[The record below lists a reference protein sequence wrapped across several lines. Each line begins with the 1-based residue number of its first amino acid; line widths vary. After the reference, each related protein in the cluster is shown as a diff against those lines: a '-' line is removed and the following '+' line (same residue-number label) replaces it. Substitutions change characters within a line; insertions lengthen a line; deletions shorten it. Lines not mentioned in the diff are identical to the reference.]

1 MGFIFAE
8 HIVHQYRKELYT
20 EYRKGQGE
28 PLMQSNLFTSSP
40 SVQSSRILYTP
51 SPFARSSLLHLQE
64 VGSLTA
70 IRPHTSK
77 REKLQ
82 SYLCFMV
89 EGGEGELV
97 YEGKKYELKTGDVV
111 FIDCRKAYSHSTGN
125 SSITGDGHSVDNSRS
140 MDNNHSADNN
150 NTTEKDNSNLWS
162 LRWCHFYGP
171 SMPAIYAKY
180 CERGG
185 LPVIRGA
192 DVSVDMARGADVAR
206 EADAFSGADVSQYST
221 ILTDIYTLAS
231 SSDYIRDMRINGK
244 LNDLLT
250 LLMESSWHCG
260 AHTNA
265 PKKMDISLVKSF
277 LDEHYKEK
285 LSLES
290 VASHFFIDKHYLARL
305 FKEQYGVTLVTYL
318 QQVRITHAKRML
330 RFTDKSIEEI
340 GLECGIG
347 ELNYFSRVFK
357 KLEGVSPSEF
367 RRVW

>member
-1 MGFIFAE
+1 
-8 HIVHQYRKELYT
+8 
-20 EYRKGQGE
+20 
-28 PLMQSNLFTSSP
+28 MQSNLFTSSP

-70 IRPHTSK
+70 IKPHTSK
-77 REKLQ
+77 RAKLQ

-89 EGGEGELV
+89 EDGAGELL
-97 YEGKKYELKTGDVV
+97 YEGKKYELKVGNVV

-125 SSITGDGHSVDNSRS
+125 AHSVDN
-140 MDNNHSADNN
+140 NHS
-150 NTTEKDNSNLWS
+150 TEEKDGGKLWS

-185 LPVIRGA
+185 LPVIRSA
-192 DVSVDMARGADVAR
+192 DMA
-206 EADAFSGADVSQYST
+206 SGADVSQYCT

-250 LLMESSWHCG
+250 LLMETSWCHE
-260 AHTNA
+260 AHANV
-265 PKKMDISLVKSF
+265 PKKMEVSCVKSF
-277 LDEHYKEK
+277 LDEHYSEK

-290 VASHFFIDKHYLARL
+290 VDNHFFIDKHYLARL

>member
-1 MGFIFAE
+1 MLYFSREMPPKKAE
-8 HIVHQYRKELYT
+8 VKSMH
-20 EYRKGQGE
+20 
-28 PLMQSNLFTSSP
+28 SNLFTSSP

-89 EGGEGELV
+89 EDGEGELV
-97 YEGKKYELKTGDVV
+97 YEGKKYELRSGDVV
-111 FIDCRKAYSHSTGN
+111 FIDCRKAYSHSTGMN
-125 SSITGDGHSVDNSRS
+125 PNAG
-140 MDNNHSADNN
+140 
-150 NTTEKDNSNLWS
+150 LWS

-192 DVSVDMARGADVAR
+192 DVSVDLARGADMGRRDDV
-206 EADAFSGADVSQYST
+206 SCGADVSQYAA

-250 LLMESSWHCG
+250 LLMESSWHRE

-265 PKKMDISLVKSF
+265 PKKMEISRVKSF
-277 LDEHYKEK
+277 LDEHYEEK

>member
-1 MGFIFAE
+1 M
-8 HIVHQYRKELYT
+8 H
-20 EYRKGQGE
+20 
-28 PLMQSNLFTSSP
+28 SNLFTSSP

-64 VGSLTA
+64 VGSLSA

-89 EGGEGELV
+89 EDGEGELV
-97 YEGKKYELKTGDVV
+97 YEGKKYELRSGDVV
-111 FIDCRKAYSHSTGN
+111 FIDCRKAYRHSTGMN
-125 SSITGDGHSVDNSRS
+125 PNAG
-140 MDNNHSADNN
+140 
-150 NTTEKDNSNLWS
+150 LWS

-192 DVSVDMARGADVAR
+192 DVSVDLARGADMGRRDDV
-206 EADAFSGADVSQYST
+206 SCGADVSQYAA

-250 LLMESSWHCG
+250 LLMESSWHRE

-265 PKKMDISLVKSF
+265 PKKMEISRVKSF

>member
-1 MGFIFAE
+1 M
-8 HIVHQYRKELYT
+8 
-20 EYRKGQGE
+20 
-28 PLMQSNLFTSSP
+28 
-40 SVQSSRILYTP
+40 
-51 SPFARSSLLHLQE
+51 
-64 VGSLTA
+64 
-70 IRPHTSK
+70 
-77 REKLQ
+77 
-82 SYLCFMV
+82 
-89 EGGEGELV
+89 
-97 YEGKKYELKTGDVV
+97 V
-111 FIDCRKAYSHSTGN
+111 FIDCRKAYSHSTGMN
-125 SSITGDGHSVDNSRS
+125 PNAG
-140 MDNNHSADNN
+140 
-150 NTTEKDNSNLWS
+150 LWS

-192 DVSVDMARGADVAR
+192 DVSVDLARGADMGRRDDV
-206 EADAFSGADVSQYST
+206 SCGADVSQYVA

-250 LLMESSWHCG
+250 LLMESSWHRE

-265 PKKMDISLVKSF
+265 PKKMEISRVKSF
-277 LDEHYKEK
+277 LDEHYEEK

>member
-1 MGFIFAE
+1 M
-8 HIVHQYRKELYT
+8 H
-20 EYRKGQGE
+20 
-28 PLMQSNLFTSSP
+28 SNLFTSSP

-51 SPFARSSLLHLQE
+51 SPFARFSLLHLQE
-64 VGSLTA
+64 VGSLSA

-89 EGGEGELV
+89 EDGEGELV
-97 YEGKKYELKTGDVV
+97 YEGKKYELRSGDVV
-111 FIDCRKAYSHSTGN
+111 FIDCRKAYSHSTGMN
-125 SSITGDGHSVDNSRS
+125 PNAG
-140 MDNNHSADNN
+140 
-150 NTTEKDNSNLWS
+150 LWS
-162 LRWCHFYGP
+162 LRWCHFYGL

-192 DVSVDMARGADVAR
+192 DVSVDSARGADMGRRDDV
-206 EADAFSGADVSQYST
+206 SCGVDVSQYAA
-221 ILTDIYTLAS
+221 ILTDIYALAS

-250 LLMESSWHCG
+250 LLMESSWHRE

-265 PKKMDISLVKSF
+265 PKKMEISRVKSF
-277 LDEHYKEK
+277 LDEHYEEK

-357 KLEGVSPSEF
+357 KPEGVSPSEF

>member
-1 MGFIFAE
+1 M
-8 HIVHQYRKELYT
+8 H
-20 EYRKGQGE
+20 
-28 PLMQSNLFTSSP
+28 SNLFTSSP

-51 SPFARSSLLHLQE
+51 SLFARSSLLHLQE
-64 VGSLTA
+64 VGSLSA

-89 EGGEGELV
+89 ENGEGELV
-97 YEGKKYELKTGDVV
+97 YEGKKYELRSGDVV
-111 FIDCRKAYSHSTGN
+111 FIDCRKAYSHSTGMN
-125 SSITGDGHSVDNSRS
+125 PNAG
-140 MDNNHSADNN
+140 
-150 NTTEKDNSNLWS
+150 LWS

-192 DVSVDMARGADVAR
+192 DVSVDLARGADMGRRDDV
-206 EADAFSGADVSQYST
+206 SCGADVSQYAA

-250 LLMESSWHCG
+250 LLMESSWHRE

-265 PKKMDISLVKSF
+265 PKKMEISRVKSF

>member
-1 MGFIFAE
+1 
-8 HIVHQYRKELYT
+8 
-20 EYRKGQGE
+20 
-28 PLMQSNLFTSSP
+28 MQSNLFTSSP

-51 SPFARSSLLHLQE
+51 STFARSSLLHLQE

-70 IRPHTSK
+70 IKPHTSK

-82 SYLCFMV
+82 SYLCFIV
-89 EGGEGELV
+89 EDGEGDLV
-97 YEGKKYELKTGDVV
+97 YEGKKYELKAGDVV

-125 SSITGDGHSVDNSRS
+125 SSIDDRSSVGNA
-140 MDNNHSADNN
+140 H
-150 NTTEKDNSNLWS
+150 TTEKDNSNLWS

-171 SMPAIYAKY
+171 SMSAIYAKY

-192 DVSVDMARGADVAR
+192 DMARGADV
-206 EADAFSGADVSQYST
+206 SQYAA

-250 LLMESSWHCG
+250 LLMESSWHRE

-265 PKKMDISLVKSF
+265 PKKMEISQVKSF

-305 FKEQYGVTLVTYL
+305 FKE
-318 QQVRITHAKRML
+318 
-330 RFTDKSIEEI
+330 
-340 GLECGIG
+340 
-347 ELNYFSRVFK
+347 
-357 KLEGVSPSEF
+357 
-367 RRVW
+367 

>member
-1 MGFIFAE
+1 M
-8 HIVHQYRKELYT
+8 QRKDYT
-20 EYRKGQGE
+20 GKAKVKTMK
-28 PLMQSNLFTSSP
+28 PNLFTSSP

-70 IRPHTSK
+70 IKPHTSK

-82 SYLCFMV
+82 SYLCFVV
-89 EGGEGELV
+89 EDGEGELV
-97 YEGKKYELKTGDVV
+97 YEGKKYELRSGDVV

-125 SSITGDGHSVDNSRS
+125 IHETCDSHSTGNA
-140 MDNNHSADNN
+140 HSA
-150 NTTEKDNSNLWS
+150 TEKDGGKLWS

-192 DVSVDMARGADVAR
+192 DVS
-206 EADAFSGADVSQYST
+206 QYCT

-250 LLMESSWHCG
+250 LLMESSWHQG
-260 AHTNA
+260 NSSNA
-265 PKKMDISLVKSF
+265 PKKMDISSVKSF
-277 LDEHYKEK
+277 LDEHYSEK

>member
-1 MGFIFAE
+1 MN
-8 HIVHQYRKELYT
+8 
-20 EYRKGQGE
+20 
-28 PLMQSNLFTSSP
+28 NLFTSSP

-70 IRPHTSK
+70 IKSHTSK

-89 EGGEGELV
+89 EDGEGELV
-97 YEGKKYELKTGDVV
+97 CEGKRYDLKAGDVV
-111 FIDCRKAYSHSTGN
+111 FIDCRRAYSHSTGLN
-125 SSITGDGHSVDNSRS
+125 P
-140 MDNNHSADNN
+140 
-150 NTTEKDNSNLWS
+150 NTELWS

-185 LPVIRGA
+185 LPVIC
-192 DVSVDMARGADVAR
+192 
-206 EADAFSGADVSQYST
+206 GADVSQYT
-221 ILTDIYTLAS
+221 AILTDIYTLAS
-231 SSDYIRDMRINGK
+231 SSDYIRDMRINRK

-250 LLMESSWHCG
+250 LLMESSWHRE

>member
-1 MGFIFAE
+1 
-8 HIVHQYRKELYT
+8 
-20 EYRKGQGE
+20 
-28 PLMQSNLFTSSP
+28 MQSNLFTSSP
-40 SVQSSRILYTP
+40 SVRSSRILYTP

-70 IRPHTSK
+70 IKPHTSK

-89 EGGEGELV
+89 EDGEGELV
-97 YEGKKYELKTGDVV
+97 YEGKKYDLKTGDVV
-111 FIDCRKAYSHSTGN
+111 FIDCRKAYSHSTGLN
-125 SSITGDGHSVDNSRS
+125 P
-140 MDNNHSADNN
+140 
-150 NTTEKDNSNLWS
+150 NTELWS

-192 DVSVDMARGADVAR
+192 DIGRGDGMVR
-206 EADAFSGADVSQYST
+206 RADAPRGADVSQYST
-221 ILTDIYTLAS
+221 IISDIYTLAS

-244 LNDLLT
+244 LTDLLT
-250 LLMESSWHCG
+250 LLMESSWHRE

-265 PKKMDISLVKSF
+265 PKKMEISQVKSF

>member
-1 MGFIFAE
+1 
-8 HIVHQYRKELYT
+8 
-20 EYRKGQGE
+20 
-28 PLMQSNLFTSSP
+28 MQPNLFTSSP
-40 SVQSSRILYTP
+40 SVRSSRILYTP

-89 EGGEGELV
+89 EDGEGELV
-97 YEGKKYELKTGDVV
+97 YEGKRYDLKTGDVV

-125 SSITGDGHSVDNSRS
+125 SSIDDRSSVGNAHS
-140 MDNNHSADNN
+140 
-150 NTTEKDNSNLWS
+150 TEKDGGNLWS

-192 DVSVDMARGADVAR
+192 DVSVDMGRRDDMGR
-206 EADAFSGADVSQYST
+206 GADVSQYST
-221 ILTDIYTLAS
+221 IISDIYTLAS

-250 LLMESSWHCG
+250 LLMESSWHRG
-260 AHTNA
+260 NSSNA
-265 PKKMDISLVKSF
+265 PKKMEISQVKSF

-305 FKEQYGVTLVTYL
+305 FKEHYGVTLVTYL

-367 RRVW
+367 RKVW

>member
-1 MGFIFAE
+1 
-8 HIVHQYRKELYT
+8 
-20 EYRKGQGE
+20 
-28 PLMQSNLFTSSP
+28 MQPNLFTSSP

-70 IRPHTSK
+70 IKPHTSK

-89 EGGEGELV
+89 EDGEGELV
-97 YEGKKYELKTGDVV
+97 YEGKKYELRSGDVV

-125 SSITGDGHSVDNSRS
+125 IRSTGNSSGVGNSRS
-140 MDNNHSADNN
+140 TDNANSATNP
-150 NTTEKDNSNLWS
+150 NTKLWS

-185 LPVIRGA
+185 LPVIRGTDMGRRA
-192 DVSVDMARGADVAR
+192 DMGHGADMARGADVAR
-206 EADAFSGADVSQYST
+206 RADASRGADVSQYT
-221 ILTDIYTLAS
+221 AILTDIYTLAS

-250 LLMESSWHCG
+250 LLMESSWHQG
-260 AHTNA
+260 NSSNA

-277 LDEHYKEK
+277 LDEHYSEK

>member
-1 MGFIFAE
+1 M
-8 HIVHQYRKELYT
+8 H
-20 EYRKGQGE
+20 
-28 PLMQSNLFTSSP
+28 SNLFTSSP

-51 SPFARSSLLHLQE
+51 SPFARTSLLHLQE
-64 VGSLTA
+64 VGSLSA

-89 EGGEGELV
+89 EDGEGELV
-97 YEGKKYELKTGDVV
+97 YEGKKYELRSGDVV
-111 FIDCRKAYSHSTGN
+111 FIDCRKAYSHSTGMN
-125 SSITGDGHSVDNSRS
+125 PNAG
-140 MDNNHSADNN
+140 
-150 NTTEKDNSNLWS
+150 LWS

-192 DVSVDMARGADVAR
+192 DVSVDLARGADMGRRDDV
-206 EADAFSGADVSQYST
+206 SCGADVSQYAA

-250 LLMESSWHCG
+250 LLMESSWHRE

-265 PKKMDISLVKSF
+265 PKKMEISRVKSF
-277 LDEHYKEK
+277 LDEQHYEEK

>member
-1 MGFIFAE
+1 MPNT
-8 HIVHQYRKELYT
+8 Y
-20 EYRKGQGE
+20 
-28 PLMQSNLFTSSP
+28 FTSSP

-51 SPFARSSLLHLQE
+51 SPFARSTLLHLQE

-70 IRPHTSK
+70 IKPHTSK

-89 EGGEGELV
+89 EDGEGELV
-97 YEGKKYELKTGDVV
+97 YEGKKYELRSGDVV
-111 FIDCRKAYSHSTGN
+111 FIDCRKAYSHSTGDRCSTGN
-125 SSITGDGHSVDNSRS
+125 SHSTGMNLNAG
-140 MDNNHSADNN
+140 
-150 NTTEKDNSNLWS
+150 LWS

-192 DVSVDMARGADVAR
+192 DVSVDLAH
-206 EADAFSGADVSQYST
+206 GADVSQYAA

-250 LLMESSWHCG
+250 LLMESSWHRE

-265 PKKMDISLVKSF
+265 PKKMEISQVKSF

-340 GLECGIG
+340 GLECGI
-347 ELNYFSRVFK
+347 
-357 KLEGVSPSEF
+357 
-367 RRVW
+367 

>member
-1 MGFIFAE
+1 
-8 HIVHQYRKELYT
+8 
-20 EYRKGQGE
+20 
-28 PLMQSNLFTSSP
+28 MQSNLFTSSP
-40 SVQSSRILYTP
+40 SVRSSRILYTP

-70 IRPHTSK
+70 IKPHTSK

-89 EGGEGELV
+89 EDGEGELV
-97 YEGKKYELKTGDVV
+97 YEGKKYELKAGDVV
-111 FIDCRKAYSHSTGN
+111 FIDCRKAYSHSTGMN
-125 SSITGDGHSVDNSRS
+125 P
-140 MDNNHSADNN
+140 
-150 NTTEKDNSNLWS
+150 NTELWS

-185 LPVIRGA
+185 QPVIRGNDMGRRA
-192 DVSVDMARGADVAR
+192 DMGHGADMARGADVAR
-206 EADAFSGADVSQYST
+206 RADAPCGADVSQYST

-250 LLMESSWHCG
+250 LLMESSWHRE

-265 PKKMDISLVKSF
+265 PKKMDISSVKSF

-290 VASHFFIDKHYLARL
+290 VASHFFIDKHYLSRL

>member
-1 MGFIFAE
+1 MLYFSHEMPPKKAE
-8 HIVHQYRKELYT
+8 VKSMH
-20 EYRKGQGE
+20 
-28 PLMQSNLFTSSP
+28 SNLFTSSP

-64 VGSLTA
+64 VGSLSA

-89 EGGEGELV
+89 EDGEGELV
-97 YEGKKYELKTGDVV
+97 YEGKKYELRSGDVV
-111 FIDCRKAYSHSTGN
+111 FIDCRKAYRHSTGMN
-125 SSITGDGHSVDNSRS
+125 PNAG
-140 MDNNHSADNN
+140 
-150 NTTEKDNSNLWS
+150 LWS
-162 LRWCHFYGP
+162 LRWCHFYGS

-192 DVSVDMARGADVAR
+192 DVSVDLARGADMGRRDDV
-206 EADAFSGADVSQYST
+206 SCGADVSQYAA

-250 LLMESSWHCG
+250 LLMESSWHRE

-265 PKKMDISLVKSF
+265 PKKMEISRVKSF

>member
-1 MGFIFAE
+1 
-8 HIVHQYRKELYT
+8 
-20 EYRKGQGE
+20 
-28 PLMQSNLFTSSP
+28 MQSNLFTSSP

-70 IRPHTSK
+70 IKPHTSK

-82 SYLCFMV
+82 SYLCFIV
-89 EGGEGELV
+89 EDGEGELV
-97 YEGKKYELKTGDVV
+97 YEGKKYNLKSGDVV

-125 SSITGDGHSVDNSRS
+125 SSIDDRSSVGNA
-140 MDNNHSADNN
+140 H
-150 NTTEKDNSNLWS
+150 TTEKDNGNLWS

-192 DVSVDMARGADVAR
+192 DMGHGDDRGRGNDASR
-206 EADAFSGADVSQYST
+206 EAAMGRGDDIARGADVSQYST
-221 ILTDIYTLAS
+221 IISDIYTLAS

-250 LLMESSWHCG
+250 LLMESSWHRE

-265 PKKMDISLVKSF
+265 PKKMEISQVKSF
-277 LDEHYKEK
+277 LDEHYKDK

-305 FKEQYGVTLVTYL
+305 FKEHYGVTLVTYL

>member
-1 MGFIFAE
+1 M
-8 HIVHQYRKELYT
+8 H
-20 EYRKGQGE
+20 
-28 PLMQSNLFTSSP
+28 SNLFTSSP

-64 VGSLTA
+64 VGSLSA

-89 EGGEGELV
+89 EDGEGELV
-97 YEGKKYELKTGDVV
+97 YEGKKYELRSGDVV
-111 FIDCRKAYSHSTGN
+111 FIDCRKAYSHSTGMN
-125 SSITGDGHSVDNSRS
+125 PNAG
-140 MDNNHSADNN
+140 
-150 NTTEKDNSNLWS
+150 LWS

-192 DVSVDMARGADVAR
+192 DVSVDLARGADMGRRDDV
-206 EADAFSGADVSQYST
+206 SCGADVSQYVA

-250 LLMESSWHCG
+250 LLMESSWHRE

-265 PKKMDISLVKSF
+265 PKKMEISRVKSF
-277 LDEHYKEK
+277 LDEHYEEK

-340 GLECGIG
+340 GLEYGIG

>member
-1 MGFIFAE
+1 M
-8 HIVHQYRKELYT
+8 H
-20 EYRKGQGE
+20 
-28 PLMQSNLFTSSP
+28 SNLFTSSP

-64 VGSLTA
+64 VGSLSA

-89 EGGEGELV
+89 EDGEGELV
-97 YEGKKYELKTGDVV
+97 YEGKKYELRSGDVV
-111 FIDCRKAYSHSTGN
+111 FIDCRKAYSHSTGMN
-125 SSITGDGHSVDNSRS
+125 PNAG
-140 MDNNHSADNN
+140 
-150 NTTEKDNSNLWS
+150 LWS

-192 DVSVDMARGADVAR
+192 DVSVDLARGADMGRRDDV
-206 EADAFSGADVSQYST
+206 SCGADVSQYAA
-221 ILTDIYTLAS
+221 ILTDIYALAS

-250 LLMESSWHCG
+250 LLMESSWHRE

-265 PKKMDISLVKSF
+265 PKKMEISRVKSF
-277 LDEHYKEK
+277 LDEHYEEK

>member
-1 MGFIFAE
+1 
-8 HIVHQYRKELYT
+8 
-20 EYRKGQGE
+20 
-28 PLMQSNLFTSSP
+28 
-40 SVQSSRILYTP
+40 
-51 SPFARSSLLHLQE
+51 
-64 VGSLTA
+64 
-70 IRPHTSK
+70 
-77 REKLQ
+77 
-82 SYLCFMV
+82 MV
-89 EGGEGELV
+89 EDGEGELV
-97 YEGKKYELKTGDVV
+97 YEGKKYELRSGDVV
-111 FIDCRKAYSHSTGN
+111 FIDCRKAYSHSTGMN
-125 SSITGDGHSVDNSRS
+125 LNAG
-140 MDNNHSADNN
+140 
-150 NTTEKDNSNLWS
+150 LWS

-185 LPVIRGA
+185 LPVIRGVDMVRGADMGHGA
-192 DVSVDMARGADVAR
+192 DVSRGAGMARGADV
-206 EADAFSGADVSQYST
+206 SQYKT
-221 ILTDIYTLAS
+221 LLTDIYTLAS

-250 LLMESSWHCG
+250 LLMESSWHRE

-265 PKKMDISLVKSF
+265 PKKMDISSVKSF

-285 LSLES
+285 LSLEA

-347 ELNYFSRVFK
+347 DLNYFSRVFK

>member
-1 MGFIFAE
+1 M
-8 HIVHQYRKELYT
+8 H
-20 EYRKGQGE
+20 
-28 PLMQSNLFTSSP
+28 SNLFTSSP

-64 VGSLTA
+64 VGSLSA

-89 EGGEGELV
+89 EDGEGELV
-97 YEGKKYELKTGDVV
+97 YEGKKYELRSGDVV
-111 FIDCRKAYSHSTGN
+111 FIDCRKAYSHSTGMN
-125 SSITGDGHSVDNSRS
+125 PNAG
-140 MDNNHSADNN
+140 
-150 NTTEKDNSNLWS
+150 LWS

-192 DVSVDMARGADVAR
+192 DVSVDLARGADMGRRDDV
-206 EADAFSGADVSQYST
+206 SCGVDVSQYAA
-221 ILTDIYTLAS
+221 ILTDIYALAS
-231 SSDYIRDMRINGK
+231 SSDCIRDMRINGK

-250 LLMESSWHCG
+250 LLMESSWHRE
-260 AHTNA
+260 AHTNV
-265 PKKMDISLVKSF
+265 PKKMEISRVKSF
-277 LDEHYKEK
+277 LDEHYEEK

-357 KLEGVSPSEF
+357 KPEGVSPSEF

>member
-1 MGFIFAE
+1 
-8 HIVHQYRKELYT
+8 
-20 EYRKGQGE
+20 
-28 PLMQSNLFTSSP
+28 MQSNLFTSSP
-40 SVQSSRILYTP
+40 SVRSSRILYTP

-82 SYLCFMV
+82 SYLCFVV
-89 EGGEGELV
+89 EDGEGELV
-97 YEGKKYELKTGDVV
+97 YEGKKYELRSGDVV
-111 FIDCRKAYSHSTGN
+111 FIDCRKAYSHSTGIN
-125 SSITGDGHSVDNSRS
+125 LNAG
-140 MDNNHSADNN
+140 
-150 NTTEKDNSNLWS
+150 LWS

-185 LPVIRGA
+185 QPVIRGV
-192 DVSVDMARGADVAR
+192 DMGRGDDMARGAEMGHGADAPR
-206 EADAFSGADVSQYST
+206 EANMARGADASHGADVSQYAT

-250 LLMESSWHCG
+250 LLMESSWHRE

-265 PKKMDISLVKSF
+265 PKKMEVACVKSF

-290 VASHFFIDKHYLARL
+290 VASQFFIDKHYLARL

>member
-1 MGFIFAE
+1 
-8 HIVHQYRKELYT
+8 
-20 EYRKGQGE
+20 
-28 PLMQSNLFTSSP
+28 MQSNLFTSSP

-51 SPFARSSLLHLQE
+51 SSFARSSLLHLQE

-70 IRPHTSK
+70 IKPHTSK

-89 EGGEGELV
+89 EDGEGELV
-97 YEGKKYELKTGDVV
+97 YEGKKYELRSGDVV
-111 FIDCRKAYSHSTGN
+111 FIDCRKAYSHSTGLN
-125 SSITGDGHSVDNSRS
+125 P
-140 MDNNHSADNN
+140 
-150 NTTEKDNSNLWS
+150 NTELWS

-192 DVSVDMARGADVAR
+192 DVDRGADMGRGDDMACGDDMPR
-206 EADAFSGADVSQYST
+206 GADATRGADVSQYST

-250 LLMESSWHCG
+250 LLMESSWHRE

-290 VASHFFIDKHYLARL
+290 VSSHFFIDKHYLARL
-305 FKEQYGVTLVTYL
+305 FKEHYGVTLVTYL

>member
-1 MGFIFAE
+1 MSVG
-8 HIVHQYRKELYT
+8 
-20 EYRKGQGE
+20 RKGQGGN
-28 PLMQSNLFTSSP
+28 MQSNLFTSSP

-70 IRPHTSK
+70 IKPHTSK

-89 EGGEGELV
+89 EDGEGELV
-97 YEGKKYELKTGDVV
+97 YEGKKYNLRSGDVV
-111 FIDCRKAYSHSTGN
+111 FIDCRKAYSHSTGMN
-125 SSITGDGHSVDNSRS
+125 PNAG
-140 MDNNHSADNN
+140 
-150 NTTEKDNSNLWS
+150 LWS

-192 DVSVDMARGADVAR
+192 DVSVDLARGADMGRRDDV
-206 EADAFSGADVSQYST
+206 SCGADVSQYVA

-250 LLMESSWHCG
+250 LLMESSWHRE

-265 PKKMDISLVKSF
+265 PKKMEISRVKSF
-277 LDEHYKEK
+277 LDEHYEEK

>member
-1 MGFIFAE
+1 M
-8 HIVHQYRKELYT
+8 VN
-20 EYRKGQGE
+20 
-28 PLMQSNLFTSSP
+28 NLFTSSP
-40 SVQSSRILYTP
+40 SVRSSRILYTP

-70 IRPHTSK
+70 IKPHTSK

-89 EGGEGELV
+89 EDGEGELV
-97 YEGKKYELKTGDVV
+97 YEGKKYDLKSGDVV
-111 FIDCRKAYSHSTGN
+111 FIDCRKAYSHSTGLN
-125 SSITGDGHSVDNSRS
+125 PNAG
-140 MDNNHSADNN
+140 
-150 NTTEKDNSNLWS
+150 LWS

-185 LPVIRGA
+185 LPVIRGG
-192 DVSVDMARGADVAR
+192 DMARGADVSR
-206 EADAFSGADVSQYST
+206 EADMARGDDMARGADMGRGVDMGRGADASRGADVSQYST
-221 ILTDIYTLAS
+221 IISDIYTLAS

-250 LLMESSWHCG
+250 LLMESSWHRE

-265 PKKMDISLVKSF
+265 PKKMEISSVKSF

-330 RFTDKSIEEI
+330 RFTDQSIEEI

-357 KLEGVSPSEF
+357 KLEGVSLSEF

>member
-1 MGFIFAE
+1 M
-8 HIVHQYRKELYT
+8 H
-20 EYRKGQGE
+20 
-28 PLMQSNLFTSSP
+28 SNLFTSSP

-64 VGSLTA
+64 VGSLSA

-89 EGGEGELV
+89 EDGEGELV
-97 YEGKKYELKTGDVV
+97 YEGKKYELRSGDVV
-111 FIDCRKAYSHSTGN
+111 FIDCRKAYSHSTGMN
-125 SSITGDGHSVDNSRS
+125 PNAG
-140 MDNNHSADNN
+140 
-150 NTTEKDNSNLWS
+150 LWS

-192 DVSVDMARGADVAR
+192 DVSVDLARGADMGRRDDV
-206 EADAFSGADVSQYST
+206 SCGADVSQYAA

-250 LLMESSWHCG
+250 LLMESSWHRG

-265 PKKMDISLVKSF
+265 PKKMDISSVKSF

-290 VASHFFIDKHYLARL
+290 VAGHFFIDKHYLARL
-305 FKEQYGVTLVTYL
+305 FKEKYGVTLVTYL

>member
-1 MGFIFAE
+1 M
-8 HIVHQYRKELYT
+8 
-20 EYRKGQGE
+20 
-28 PLMQSNLFTSSP
+28 
-40 SVQSSRILYTP
+40 
-51 SPFARSSLLHLQE
+51 
-64 VGSLTA
+64 
-70 IRPHTSK
+70 
-77 REKLQ
+77 
-82 SYLCFMV
+82 
-89 EGGEGELV
+89 
-97 YEGKKYELKTGDVV
+97 V
-111 FIDCRKAYSHSTGN
+111 FIDCRKAYSHSTGR
-125 SSITGDGHSVDNSRS
+125 TGNT
-140 MDNNHSADNN
+140 HSAA
-150 NTTEKDNSNLWS
+150 EKDGGKLWF

-171 SMPAIYAKY
+171 SLPAIYAKY

-192 DVSVDMARGADVAR
+192 DVSQYVA
-206 EADAFSGADVSQYST
+206 
-221 ILTDIYTLAS
+221 ILTDIYSLAS

-250 LLMESSWHCG
+250 LLMESSWHHE
-260 AHTNA
+260 AHANA
-265 PKKMDISLVKSF
+265 PKKMDISSVKSF
-277 LDEHYKEK
+277 LDEHYSEK

>member
-1 MGFIFAE
+1 MPPKKAE
-8 HIVHQYRKELYT
+8 VKSMH
-20 EYRKGQGE
+20 
-28 PLMQSNLFTSSP
+28 SNLFTSSP

-64 VGSLTA
+64 VGSLSA

-89 EGGEGELV
+89 EDGEGELV
-97 YEGKKYELKTGDVV
+97 YEGKKYELRSGDVV
-111 FIDCRKAYSHSTGN
+111 FIDCRKAYSHSTGMN
-125 SSITGDGHSVDNSRS
+125 PNAG
-140 MDNNHSADNN
+140 
-150 NTTEKDNSNLWS
+150 LWS

-192 DVSVDMARGADVAR
+192 DVSVDLARGADMGRRDDV
-206 EADAFSGADVSQYST
+206 SCGADVSQYAA

-250 LLMESSWHCG
+250 LLMESSWHRE

-265 PKKMDISLVKSF
+265 PKKMEISRVKSF
-277 LDEHYKEK
+277 LDEHYEEK

-357 KLEGVSPSEF
+357 KPEGVSPSEF

>member
-1 MGFIFAE
+1 
-8 HIVHQYRKELYT
+8 
-20 EYRKGQGE
+20 
-28 PLMQSNLFTSSP
+28 MQSNLFTSSP
-40 SVQSSRILYTP
+40 SVRSSRILYTP

-89 EGGEGELV
+89 EDGEGELV
-97 YEGKKYELKTGDVV
+97 YEGKKYELKAGDVV
-111 FIDCRKAYSHSTGN
+111 FIDCRKAYSHSTGDRCSTGN
-125 SSITGDGHSVDNSRS
+125 SHSTGMNLNAG
-140 MDNNHSADNN
+140 
-150 NTTEKDNSNLWS
+150 LWS

-185 LPVIRGA
+185 LPVIRGTDMGRRA
-192 DVSVDMARGADVAR
+192 DMGHGADMARGADVAR
-206 EADAFSGADVSQYST
+206 RADAPCGADVSQYST
-221 ILTDIYTLAS
+221 IFTDIYTLAS

-250 LLMESSWHCG
+250 LLMESSWHRE

-265 PKKMDISLVKSF
+265 PKKMDISSVKSF

-290 VASHFFIDKHYLARL
+290 VASHFFIDKHYLSRL